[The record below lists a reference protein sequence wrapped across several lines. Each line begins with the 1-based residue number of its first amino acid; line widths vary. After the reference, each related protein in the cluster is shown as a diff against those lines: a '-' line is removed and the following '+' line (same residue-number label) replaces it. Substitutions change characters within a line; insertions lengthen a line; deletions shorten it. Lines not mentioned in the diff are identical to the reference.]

1 MDLIENIKRSGVSVA
16 ELSTHTGIPTARIY
30 KWLDGSAKPKHEDS
44 KKLEVFLNNKPI
56 VNENADLS
64 KQIGTIE
71 ERLIRLEG
79 YATILF
85 DTAVQSLSLS
95 SGKSSAIVRAELQQ
109 ALTMVL
115 THSLEELGK
124 KR

>member
-1 MDLIENIKRSGVSVA
+1 MDLIEKIKRSGVSVG
-16 ELSTHTGIPTARIY
+16 ELSTKTGIPTARIY

-44 KKLEVFLNNKPI
+44 KKLEDFLNNIPI
-56 VNENADLS
+56 ENESADLS

-95 SGKSSAIVRAELQQ
+95 SGKSIATVRVELQS
-109 ALTMVL
+109 ALAVVL
-115 THSLEELGK
+115 KHSLEELRKGK
-124 KR
+124 

>member
-1 MDLIENIKRSGVSVA
+1 MEIIEKIKKSGVSVA
-16 ELSTHTGIPTARIY
+16 ELSTQTGIPTPRIY
-30 KWLDGSAKPKHEDS
+30 KWLDGSAKPKHEDAI
-44 KKLEVFLNNKPI
+44 KLELFLKLRPI
-56 VNENADLS
+56 ENDSADLN

-95 SGKSSAIVRAELQQ
+95 SGKSIATVRVELQA
-109 ALTMVL
+109 ALAMVL
-115 THSLEELGK
+115 KHSLEELRK
-124 KR
+124 SK

>member
-1 MDLIENIKRSGVSVA
+1 MDLIEKIKRSGVSVA
-16 ELSTHTGIPTARIY
+16 ELSTKTGIPTGRIY
-30 KWLDGSAKPKHEDS
+30 KWLDGSAKPKYEDS
-44 KKLEVFLNNKPI
+44 KKLEDFLNNIPI
-56 VNENADLS
+56 ENESADLS

-95 SGKSSAIVRAELQQ
+95 SGKSIATVRVELQS
-109 ALTMVL
+109 ALAMVL
-115 THSLEELGK
+115 KHSLEELRKGK
-124 KR
+124 